1 MPLNIISNFAAN
13 VAHRNLTISDMA
25 ATNSLAKLSAGT
37 RVLGAKDDAAAMAI
51 GSRLAAEIAGLKTAA
66 VNAGQAISMLQVADG
81 AMSQVNEVLVRMK
94 SLAVSSGSGQLSSVE
109 RAMLDTEYQALLS
122 EIDRIAADTDFGGV
136 TLINGALTG
145 AVASGAGGFQATNGV
160 DAIVFRGDFGTV
172 GGTATANES
181 LGTIQYNSD
190 GGAASEGQ
198 FIMTV
203 GAGITYTG
211 LIDST
216 KDNGSDLSGSTI
228 VTLSSAGRT
237 EQIDIVLSQA
247 FQTNSATAN
256 QTLLMSGSSVSS
268 FTFKVG
274 TGNSATA
281 DDITISVNGVGTTGL
296 SVTGGDI
303 LSAANADTASIA
315 VGNAINDIQTYR
327 ATIGAGQN
335 RLQFA
340 AANLATTTENTEAAR
355 SQLLDLDIASEMSVF
370 TSKQILVQAGVA
382 MLAQANQLPQNL
394 LRLFQ

>member
-13 VAHRNLTISDMA
+13 VAHRNLTMSDMA

-37 RVLGAKDDAAAMAI
+37 RVLGAKDDAAAMAV
-51 GSRLAAEIAGLKTAA
+51 GSRLGAEIAGLKTAA

-81 AMSQVNEVLVRMK
+81 AMSQVNDVLVRMK
-94 SLAVSSGSGQLSSVE
+94 SLAVSSGSDQLSSVE
-109 RAMLDTEYQALLS
+109 RAMLDTEYQSLLS
-122 EIDRIAADTDFGGV
+122 EIDRIAADTDFAG
-136 TLINGALTG
+136 TQLINGVLTG
-145 AVASGAGGFQATNGV
+145 AVAAAAAGFQATDGV

-172 GGTATANES
+172 GSGAATTAD
-181 LGTIQYNSD
+181 IQYNSN

-198 FIMTV
+198 FAVTT
-203 GAGITYTG
+203 GGINYTG
-211 LIDST
+211 LVDST
-216 KDNGSDLSGSTI
+216 KDNGSDLSASTI
-228 VTLSSAGRT
+228 VTLTSAGRT
-237 EQIDIVLSQA
+237 ESIDIVLSQA
-247 FQTNSATAN
+247 FETDAATTN
-256 QTLLMSGSSVSS
+256 QTLLMAGSAVSS

-281 DDITISVNGVGTTGL
+281 DDITISVNGVGTSSL

-303 LSAANADTASIA
+303 LSKANADTASVA
-315 VGNAINDIQTYR
+315 VANAINDIQTYR
-327 ATIGAGQN
+327 ATIGASQN

-355 SQLLDLDIASEMSVF
+355 SQLLDLDVASEMSVF